1 MSKKEIVIPV
11 IVVALSVA
19 FAVISL
25 AVILTKGKSKKW
37 IKRKMKIGA
46 LLLTLNAFT
55 PGSAQKIEVSCY
67 DIAEEN
73 LMLLNEKKTELTF
86 NAKSLKIV
94 DAYVDFRT
102 GNKYSFCLLDTEN
115 NKIQQGKIEAADG
128 KFDKWKEDI
137 EITLKSH
144 LKAGRYFLFL
154 FDVAVNEQNE
164 NNHKSKI
171 RVDIIDE

>member
-1 MSKKEIVIPV
+1 MSKKEIIIPI
-11 IVVALSVA
+11 IVVVLSIA

-55 PGSAQKIEVSCY
+55 PGSAQEIEVSCY

-73 LMLLNEKKTELTF
+73 LMLLKDNQTELTF
-86 NAKSLKIV
+86 DVKSQKTV
-94 DAYVDFRT
+94 EAYIDYRT
-102 GNKYSFCLLDTEN
+102 GNEYSFCVFDAEN
-115 NKIQQGKIEAADG
+115 NKIEDGKIVAADG
-128 KFDKWKEDI
+128 KFDKWKEDV

-154 FDVAVNEQNE
+154 FDVPLNEQTK
-164 NNHKSKI
+164 NNHKRKI
-171 RVDIIDE
+171 QVDITEN

>member
-1 MSKKEIVIPV
+1 MSKKEIIIPII
-11 IVVALSVA
+11 IVVLSIA
-19 FAVISL
+19 FALISL

-37 IKRKMKIGA
+37 INRKMKIGA

-55 PGSAQKIEVSCY
+55 PGSAQEIEVSCY

-73 LMLLNEKKTELTF
+73 LMLLKDNKTELTF
-86 NAKSLKIV
+86 NANSPKIV
-94 DAYVDFRT
+94 EAYIDYRI
-102 GNKYSFCLLDTEN
+102 GDEYSFCVFDAEN
-115 NKIQQGKIEAADG
+115 NKIQDGKIEAADG

-154 FDVAVNEQNE
+154 FDVAVNEQTV
-164 NNHKSKI
+164 NNHKMKI
-171 RVDIIDE
+171 QVDIVDE